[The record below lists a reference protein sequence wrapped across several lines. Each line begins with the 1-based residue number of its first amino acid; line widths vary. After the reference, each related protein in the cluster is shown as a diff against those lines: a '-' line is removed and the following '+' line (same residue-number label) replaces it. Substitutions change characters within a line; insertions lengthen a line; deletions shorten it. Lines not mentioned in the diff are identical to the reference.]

1 MNKGDK
7 VYIAGHN
14 GMVGSALVRKFRT
27 ENFSNIIVRDRKEL
41 DLSNQAAVNAFFR
54 AEKPDV
60 VVLAAAKVGGIHANN
75 TYGADF
81 IYQNLIIVVNVVE
94 AAYRNGVERLLFL
107 GSSCVYPKEASQPL
121 REECLLSGPLERT
134 NEPYAIAKIAG
145 LKLCQSYRRQYGS
158 LYHSVMPT
166 NLYGSG
172 DNYHPGNSHVLPA
185 LVARIH
191 AAKVKESPEVVVWGS
206 GSPKREFLHVDDMAD
221 ACYFL
226 LQNENPPDLLNVGSG
241 VDLSIRELAYQ
252 IKNIVG
258 YEGELT
264 FDSLKPDG
272 TLRKLLDVSKMRAL
286 GWEASI
292 DLSEGLRRT
301 YASFLDESER
311 GDLRLV

>member
-41 DLSNQAAVNAFFR
+41 DLSNQEAVNAFFR

-107 GSSCVYPKEASQPL
+107 GSSCIYPKEASQPL

-172 DNYHPGNSHVLPA
+172 DNYHPGNSHVLPS

-311 GDLRLV
+311 GALRLV